1 MLDFLSKLLNFT
13 DSKPIF
19 PDRKSK
25 QEVNDLEDVQASEIS
40 NGTSELQTEADQY
53 NLDDLSD
60 TSESDNSES
69 EISESEDEED
79 NLELQTELQTE
90 INDLLDTEDLSETSY
105 ATITELEGGF
115 KNTSFTK
122 IEQQKVLYGNKLDEI
137 INDLNK
143 MLNE

>member
-40 NGTSELQTEADQY
+40 DATSELQTEANQY
-53 NLDDLSD
+53 NLYNLSD
-60 TSESDNSES
+60 TSESD
-69 EISESEDEED
+69 ISESEDEED